1 MQHMTAL
8 SDWET
13 DGTMLTKIKL
23 YHETSK
29 DTYDN
34 VIEIFAFC
42 AMHDTVDFMTLYI
55 FVICSSISNCSWFCN
70 F

>member
-1 MQHMTAL
+1 MP
-8 SDWET
+8 
-13 DGTMLTKIKL
+13 TKIKL

-42 AMHDTVDFMTLYI
+42 AITLHYIFLSFVAVSVTVVDFVTVFSLK
-55 FVICSSISNCSWFCN
+55 
-70 F
+70 